1 VCAVCA
7 ALLLGISEGRAVCAV
22 ERGVVVGW
30 LVGCASLPALCLAVT
45 PGKRPIKPPLERVQ
59 RGTEWGCLPVSV
71 CASLGEEEQ
80 KVLQCCAIL
89 EIRGIAEDDYSHC
102 VCYVLV

>member
-30 LVGCASLPALCLAVT
+30 LVGWLVGCASLPALCLAVT
-45 PGKRPIKPPLERVQ
+45 RESGQSSPL
-59 RGTEWGCLPVSV
+59 
-71 CASLGEEEQ
+71 
-80 KVLQCCAIL
+80 
-89 EIRGIAEDDYSHC
+89 
-102 VCYVLV
+102 